1 MKKIILITLSL
12 LLISSFLIANEF
24 SAYYSSK
31 RIDKGVGSERYW
43 HLRDIY
49 LDWEFQNI
57 STALN
62 ITELTANP
70 PKMQVEAGWIKFNLL
85 TSYFSSMQR
94 YEWFTLDMQAGKAY
108 FPFGRVSPYA
118 SQNISVFQP
127 STYGNDWMI
136 NLIGKYCSRY
146 HFNLYWADGGKE
158 DGSKDDPSTIGART
172 QIDVGDL
179 SVGLSYKIKNWY
191 DNEDFSWDDKS
202 YHDYGIDLIWHYHNI
217 FKINTQI
224 YRLDDLDDNNDI
236 NYFLL
241 ASYQKGFMLPFFKKT
256 IPYLGYFSK
265 NDAVNND
272 AASES
277 NIIVGMNMSPHDN
290 IFMKLEYNY
299 DSLDN
304 NDPNVLSK
312 HNLNVSNALSF
323 EFGLLF

>member
-49 LDWEFQNI
+49 LDWEFKDF

-70 PKMQVEAGWIKFNLL
+70 PKMQVEAAWIKFNLL

-94 YEWFTLDMQAGKAY
+94 YEWFTLDMQVGKAY
-108 FPFGRVSPYA
+108 FPFSRVSPYA
-118 SQNISVFQP
+118 SENISVFQP
-127 STYGNDWMI
+127 ETFGNSWMI
-136 NLIGKYCSRY
+136 NMIGTYCSRY
-146 HFNLYWADGGKE
+146 HFNLYWADGGTP
-158 DGSKDDPSTIGART
+158 DGTTDEPSTIGT
-172 QIDVGDL
+172 QATVDMGDIEAGFSFRSRQADNDSELDFFEDV
-179 SVGLSYKIKNWY
+179 YN
-191 DNEDFSWDDKS
+191 
-202 YHDYGIDLIWHYHNI
+202 DYGVHLNWHMFDMMDLNLQVYRFVKESYSKKNI
-217 FKINTQI
+217 G
-224 YRLDDLDDNNDI
+224 
-236 NYFLL
+236 YFATL
-241 ASYQKGFMLPFFKKT
+241 AYSKGFNIPFFNKT
-256 IPYLGYFSK
+256 IPYVGYFSK
-265 NDAVNND
+265 RDGEGNEAK
-272 AASES
+272 EY
-277 NIIVGMNMSPHDN
+277 NMIAGLNMKPHEN
-290 IFMKLEYNY
+290 IFMKLEYNN

-304 NDPNVLSK
+304 SDPNVLSK